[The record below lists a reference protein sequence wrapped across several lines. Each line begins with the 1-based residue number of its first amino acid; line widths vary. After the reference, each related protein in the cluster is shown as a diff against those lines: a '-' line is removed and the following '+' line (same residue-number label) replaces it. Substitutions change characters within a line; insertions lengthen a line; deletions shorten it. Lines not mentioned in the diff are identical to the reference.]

1 MAHLRIRKQDIP
13 IITFC
18 IGIFVFPYI
27 LRERIL
33 GSLAL
38 INFLVYFGLIY
49 GTQKKFSFFR
59 QSIRKVY
66 LMQQY
71 GFVIQLLPPF
81 CFSI

>member
-38 INFLVYFGLIY
+38 INFLVYFGLIWENF
-49 GTQKKFSFFR
+49 GSTKLDAKSSCFFS
-59 QSIRKVY
+59 KTK
-66 LMQQY
+66 M
-71 GFVIQLLPPF
+71 
-81 CFSI
+81 